1 MSIYKNINPNMNTV
15 WNIEQAQKLCANL
28 ERQLASLGA
37 HVALGGSV
45 LYNGSS
51 VKDVDIIIYPHSS
64 VGSVDSLTP
73 IMARLLELGF
83 TYSCDEPSTKDGKVI
98 RVMNDI
104 SGRRVD
110 FFFFQYV

>member
-1 MSIYKNINPNMNTV
+1 MNNNDTNRPMNTI

-28 ERQLASLGA
+28 ERQLAPLGA

-51 VKDVDIIIYPHSS
+51 TKDVDIIIYPHANSDK
-64 VGSVDSLTP
+64 VKSLTP
-73 IMARLLELGF
+73 IKAKLVELGF
-83 TYSCDEPSTKDGKVI
+83 TYSDEAPSVNDGKIV

-110 FFFFQYV
+110 FFFLQYT